1 MASRADV
8 FGYVPAAPF
17 ANKFGQLPGGIPPG
31 GCPPGYTAHAKSCY
45 ESIALQQRFADY
57 ESQKLQGFIP
67 TLLEVGPFFAAG
79 IATAL
84 SLGTASPSLSA
95 VAAIKAAST
104 VGFRTLSASSAVA
117 SLIPASAGGT
127 PMALNVGGILNA
139 VGGLFG
145 QASSVPILQS
155 IGQITQAFAPA
166 FASGPQTVAGPVY
179 GPAPTPSYPQG
190 QPVMAGVPV
199 IAAGAGAVARMTAP
213 ILFRIASKIGR
224 RVSLTGAIA
233 MIRKMGKFLMDPAAI
248 AVALGIS
255 VGELATLITAHS
267 ARRTRHMNAAN
278 PKALR
283 RAARRI
289 KSFHRM
295 CGTIDLLKSRG
306 KRSSRVVFAGP
317 RCGTCRK
324 NPCRC

>member
-1 MASRADV
+1 M
-8 FGYVPAAPF
+8 
-17 ANKFGQLPGGIPPG
+17 GI
-31 GCPPGYTAHAKSCY
+31 
-45 ESIALQQRFADY
+45 
-57 ESQKLQGFIP
+57 
-67 TLLEVGPFFAAG
+67 
-79 IATAL
+79 
-84 SLGTASPSLSA
+84 
-95 VAAIKAAST
+95 
-104 VGFRTLSASSAVA
+104 
-117 SLIPASAGGT
+117 
-127 PMALNVGGILNA
+127 NVGGILSS
-139 VGGLFG
+139 VGGLLST
-145 QASSVPILQS
+145 ASGVPVLQS
-155 IGQITQAFAPA
+155 IGQITSAFAPA
-166 FASGPQTVAGPVY
+166 FSGGPLAQPVANIGPIYQPQQTIPM
-179 GPAPTPSYPQG
+179 QG
-190 QPVMAGVPV
+190 QPVMSTVPA

-224 RVSLTGAIA
+224 RVSLTGAIS

-306 KRSSRVVFAGP
+306 RRTVRVGSS
-317 RCGTCRK
+317 CGTCRK